1 MKIRHLTHLRH
12 PVRDTPS
19 SFSTNCNT
27 ATNCLALY
35 RTATHCNTLQHAATH
50 CNRCNLA
57 TQRAT
62 RQSAATILSRT
73 ATHCNTLQH
82 TATGAIWLRKGQH
95 AKALQ
100 LFRRALPL
108 IKGHPIVI
116 LNIAAVARKLCD
128 WVDWKNECELVAQ
141 VEQTFHCNTLQYT
154 ATHEEWV

>member
-1 MKIRHLTHLRH
+1 VQSGYAKGN
-12 PVRDTPS
+12 TPKR
-19 SFSTNCNT
+19 CNYSV
-27 ATNCLALY
+27 A
-35 RTATHCNTLQHAATH
+35 HCNTLQHAATH
-50 CNRCNLA
+50 YRCNLA